1 MNDQQALIYQIIATG
16 EKTVLTS
23 EPVLEGLT
31 RPLIVQYSASLGV
44 ANEIWDYVRDSAMTP
59 WWGAINSVSYVL
71 ISTGSVLSPE

>member
-1 MNDQQALIYQIIATG
+1 MEEQQLIGLIITTG
-16 EKTVLTS
+16 ERTVLTS

-59 WWGAINSVSYVL
+59 WWGAINSVTYTLV
-71 ISTGSVLSPE
+71 STGSIPPL